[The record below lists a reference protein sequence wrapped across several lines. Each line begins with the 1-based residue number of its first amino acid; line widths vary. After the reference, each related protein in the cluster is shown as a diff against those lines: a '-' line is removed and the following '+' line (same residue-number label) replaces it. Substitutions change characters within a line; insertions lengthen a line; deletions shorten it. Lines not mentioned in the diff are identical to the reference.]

1 MGKLNLSALKT
12 KQAELKKGNGGN
24 DYGFDKLE
32 AGKNVRR
39 ILPPKGEKDMFYS
52 EGYQHFGLGA
62 DGKKVVTCL
71 STYGKKCPVC
81 EYLDSIKNSSNKED
95 KEFSKNARKS
105 RRIFI
110 NVLNRDSD
118 EDEEKVKVLPI
129 GVTILKQVID
139 IICDP
144 DYGDITDFEEGRDIT
159 ITKSGKGM
167 NTEYSVLAKP
177 KESIASTQFSA
188 EELDTIMPDLDSLFT
203 EKSYEEIKAILNGEE
218 AEEDEERPAKRKEKT
233 EDYEEE
239 ETETEDDEDEEPLDY
254 AELELDDLKELCE
267 DRGIDLPKR
276 VTKSKLVMLL
286 EEDDESDEYEMAE
299 DEGEEEDD
307 LMASVKN
314 AVKKKRASRN
324 N

>member
-12 KQAELKKGNGGN
+12 KQAELKRGNGGN

-71 STYGKKCPVC
+71 GTYGKKCPVC

-95 KEFSKNARKS
+95 KEFSKTARKA

-118 EDEEKVKVLPI
+118 EDEEQVKVLPI

-177 KESIASTQFSA
+177 KESVASTQFSA
-188 EELDTIMPDLDSLFT
+188 EELDTVMPDLDSLFT

-218 AEEDEERPAKRKEKT
+218 VEKEAEK
-233 EDYEEE
+233 EEE
-239 ETETEDDEDEEPLDY
+239 EESESKAVFKDEDEEPLDY
-254 AELELDDLKELCE
+254 SELELEDLKELCE
-267 DRGIDLPKR
+267 DRGIDLPRKI
-276 VTKSKLVMLL
+276 TKSKLVMLL
-286 EEDDESDEYEMAE
+286 EEDDESEEYEMAE
-299 DEGEEEDD
+299 DEDEEDEEEDD
-307 LMASVKN
+307 LMASVKD
-314 AVKKKRASRN
+314 AVKRKRASRN